1 MRLLLVM
8 VSFVFSLMAL
18 DWSDDYNAALLEAKK
33 SNKNIYLFLGSEH
46 CPYCAKFKKSV
57 LELKEVEN
65 RLKKEYVLLYLSREI
80 DDIPSHL
87 ETKPVPRH
95 YFLDKN
101 GKIIYTTIGDRT
113 KEGFY
118 EMLEEVKDLN

>member
-1 MRLLLVM
+1 MRVLVFIL
-8 VSFVFSLMAL
+8 SFVLTLLAL
-18 DWSDDYNAALLEAKK
+18 DWSDDYNGALAEAKHN
-33 SNKNIYLFLGSEH
+33 NKDIYLFLGSEH

-57 LELKEVEN
+57 LEQKDVEN

-113 KEGFY
+113 KDGFY
-118 EMLEEVKDLN
+118 EMLDEVKDLK